1 MKKILI
7 LVSIFIL
14 IALIWQVPAP
24 DGLNDKA
31 WHIVAV
37 YIGLLVGLVLKPYS
51 EPVITLIIMGLA
63 ATVLPADTLLRGY
76 GSDMTWFIAVAT
88 MVCVAFVKT
97 GLGRRIA
104 YNLLLRSG
112 GSTLGV
118 GYLMMLTDLL
128 LSPATGSNTART
140 TIIYPISR
148 QIAESV
154 GSTPTHEPRKLGAY
168 FTILTYVV
176 SQGTAALFLTG
187 MATNAITI
195 NLMADMLNLHIS
207 WGLWLLASIIPGGL
221 YLLISPYVV
230 YKLYPPQLKSL
241 HAIKPLAAKGLAEMG
256 PMSHKEKIL
265 LTFFILAILGWMF
278 GPYVPFVQL
287 SMQTVGFVFLGLILI
302 AEILTWDDI
311 IGAKGA
317 WSIFLW
323 YGAFYGLS
331 ASLSSAGFYKWLAN
345 LLGSIMNFDGLSEL
359 MIVAILLFA
368 SLVVRYFFVSN
379 TAFVV
384 SFYPVVFA
392 LTVHTGVNTFVI
404 GMLLAFFASY
414 GALLTHY
421 GNGAGLVVYASGY
434 APQKD
439 FWRVGTSMVF
449 VALAIFFGIGLPYWK
464 LLGLW

>member
-1 MKKILI
+1 MKKILM
-7 LVSIFIL
+7 LLGIFVL
-14 IALIWQVPAP
+14 IAVIWHVPAP
-24 DGLNDKA
+24 EGLNDKA

-154 GSTPTHEPRKLGAY
+154 GSTPTNEPRKLGAY

-195 NLMADMLNLHIS
+195 NLMADMLDLHIS
-207 WGLWLLASIIPGGL
+207 WGCGCWLLS
-221 YLLISPYVV
+221 YLAVCIC
-230 YKLYPPQLKSL
+230 
-241 HAIKPLAAKGLAEMG
+241 
-256 PMSHKEKIL
+256 
-265 LTFFILAILGWMF
+265 
-278 GPYVPFVQL
+278 
-287 SMQTVGFVFLGLILI
+287 
-302 AEILTWDDI
+302 
-311 IGAKGA
+311 
-317 WSIFLW
+317 
-323 YGAFYGLS
+323 
-331 ASLSSAGFYKWLAN
+331 WLV
-345 LLGSIMNFDGLSEL
+345 L
-359 MIVAILLFA
+359 M
-368 SLVVRYFFVSN
+368 
-379 TAFVV
+379 
-384 SFYPVVFA
+384 
-392 LTVHTGVNTFVI
+392 
-404 GMLLAFFASY
+404 
-414 GALLTHY
+414 
-421 GNGAGLVVYASGY
+421 
-434 APQKD
+434 
-439 FWRVGTSMVF
+439 
-449 VALAIFFGIGLPYWK
+449 
-464 LLGLW
+464 